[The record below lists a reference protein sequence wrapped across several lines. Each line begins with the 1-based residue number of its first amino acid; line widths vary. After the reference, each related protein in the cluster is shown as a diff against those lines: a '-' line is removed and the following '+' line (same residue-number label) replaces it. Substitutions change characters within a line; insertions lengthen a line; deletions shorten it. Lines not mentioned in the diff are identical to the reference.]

1 MLTVQILSYDEV
13 LGLGL
18 GVGLGATIRAPTPTP
33 TPEPLPL
40 PLPLSYDEVLASS
53 SRLASGLIVKHEA
66 RSPSHAVAR
75 KIRP

>member
-33 TPEPLPL
+33 TG
-40 PLPLSYDEVLASS
+40 SYDEVVASS

>member
-33 TPEPLPL
+33 T
-40 PLPLSYDEVLASS
+40 LSYDEVLASS